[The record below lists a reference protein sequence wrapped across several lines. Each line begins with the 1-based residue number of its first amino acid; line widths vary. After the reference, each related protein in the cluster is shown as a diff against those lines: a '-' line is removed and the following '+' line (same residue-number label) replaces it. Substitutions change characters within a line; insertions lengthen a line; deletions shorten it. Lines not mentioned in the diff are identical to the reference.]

1 MYTCFF
7 NALIFNMLQKAVFYM
22 LKGGL
27 LRCHM
32 RQIGTRYAAY
42 WKTGGAPFCTVLFCI
57 VGKLLYFCIKNGV
70 RYARLLLL

>member
-1 MYTCFF
+1 MLF
-7 NALIFNMLQKAVFYM
+7 NTLIFNMLQKAVFYM

-27 LRCHM
+27 LRCDM

-42 WKTGGAPFCTVLFCI
+42 WKTDGAPFCAVLFCI